1 MTATKR
7 KKRYKKQT
15 KKVVTSEYYE
25 TVDLASFV
33 KGNLLFKQLSIN
45 GTSLMTKMVSVLPDQ
60 SDISIGLL

>member
-7 KKRYKKQT
+7 KKNTKNKQKKI
-15 KKVVTSEYYE
+15 VTSKYYE

-45 GTSLMTKMVSVLPDQ
+45 GTSLMS
-60 SDISIGLL
+60 

>member
-45 GTSLMTKMVSVLPDQ
+45 GTSLMT
-60 SDISIGLL
+60 